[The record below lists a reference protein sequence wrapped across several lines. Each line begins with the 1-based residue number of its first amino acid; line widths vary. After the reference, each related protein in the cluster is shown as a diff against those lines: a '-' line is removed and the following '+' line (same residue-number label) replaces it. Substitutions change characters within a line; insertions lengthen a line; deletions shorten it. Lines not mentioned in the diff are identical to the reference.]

1 MKFLGIWVTCWI
13 ALFAT
18 VGYAQH
24 STHYTVA
31 PEDSSFP
38 DESEFYPLS
47 GSVINLG
54 QKEGAIWVRVDFANG
69 NSAHVV
75 RFEYPSLTDGE
86 LYLERDESS
95 DALGMP
101 SLPQERFLTFQIPKY
116 TQKAWFRIIPEKD
129 AFLPVRV
136 YTESEFQQHERQQ
149 QLINGFYYG
158 FAAMVILGN
167 VLMFI
172 TFGGRTFLY
181 YSLFQLSITVSII
194 YTDGYFNLT
203 SVSDWWKQYAEALL
217 HLSAGW
223 CCLFFISH
231 FLTLK
236 EHLLTFYKV
245 SVGLMIACTSTVGV
259 FLFSNNG
266 YAFIA
271 SEAFILCTYTV
282 YLCTAIMLYKKQV
295 YAKYVLLAYGV
306 LVPFTYLFFLSPQL
320 GWQGLE
326 VNGLLIKA
334 GGIGEMLI
342 LTFAVTYRMRTI
354 QEENEQMRQ
363 DLLSYSESS
372 LHSGQDEITHVLLT
386 PREKEVLEF
395 LQAGLT
401 NKEISKELS
410 VSVNTVKY
418 HIKNVYNKLD
428 IRSRKEAVNL

>member
-1 MKFLGIWVTCWI
+1 MLFIGWI
-13 ALFAT
+13 VHAGTF
-18 VGYAQH
+18 GYAQQTIQYAVV
-24 STHYTVA
+24 S
-31 PEDSSFP
+31 EDSNFP
-38 DESEFYPLS
+38 DESEFSPLS
-47 GSVINLG
+47 GSTINLG
-54 QKEGAIWVRVDFANG
+54 QQEEAIWVRVDFANS
-69 NSAHVV
+69 NVAHVV

-86 LYLERDESS
+86 FFLERGESS

-101 SLPQERFLTFQIPKY
+101 SLPQERFLTFRIPKY
-116 TQKAWFRIIPEKD
+116 TQRAWFRIIPEKD
-129 AFLPVRV
+129 AFLPVRI
-136 YTESEFQQHERQQ
+136 YAESEFQQHERQQ

-158 FAAMVILGN
+158 FATMVILGN
-167 VLMFI
+167 LLMFV
-172 TFGGRTFLY
+172 TFGGRTFLF

-194 YTDGYFNLT
+194 YTDGYLNLT
-203 SVSDWWKQYAEALL
+203 SVTDWWKQYAEVLL

-236 EHLLTFYKV
+236 EHLFTLYKI
-245 SVGLMIACTSTVGV
+245 SVGLMIACTASFGV

-282 YLCTAIMLYKKQV
+282 YLCAAIMLYKKQV
-295 YAKYVLLAYGV
+295 YAKFVLLAYGV

-326 VNGLLIKA
+326 INGLLIKA
-334 GGIGEMLI
+334 GGIVEMLI
-342 LTFAVTYRMRTI
+342 LTFAVIYRMRTI

-372 LHSGQDEITHVLLT
+372 PQPNQSETEPVLLT
-386 PREKEVLEF
+386 LREQEVLDY
-395 LQAGLT
+395 LQGGLT
-401 NKEISKELS
+401 NKEIAGALN

-418 HIKNVYNKLD
+418 HIKNIYNKLD
-428 IRSRKEAVNL
+428 IGSRKEAANFLV